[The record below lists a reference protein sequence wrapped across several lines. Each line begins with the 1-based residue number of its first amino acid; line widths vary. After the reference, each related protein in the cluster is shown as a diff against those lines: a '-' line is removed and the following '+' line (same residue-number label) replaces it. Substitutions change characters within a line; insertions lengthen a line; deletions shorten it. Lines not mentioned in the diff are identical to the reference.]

1 MIRATTMERILL
13 ILSDFAALSICFA
26 LAFWVQF
33 HSGLIV
39 DKFDPSKT
47 FASYWQFG
55 LVLNIGWLTL
65 FAFAGLYRSWLLLSR
80 THQVLRVLRAVV
92 IGVVLIIV
100 CLFGA
105 EFMGKVFTNQPL
117 NEGYLYGSRF
127 PWIFIYGGLAIL
139 LVGLFR
145 MLIYVF
151 LRALLRKG
159 YGANNILVLGATE
172 AGRKIAEDLA
182 RTPARGQRVVGFGSL
197 VIGSDQLFHLILGVG

>member
-1 MIRATTMERILL
+1 MIRATTLERILL

-33 HSGLIV
+33 HSGWIL

-47 FASYWQFG
+47 FESYWQYG
-55 LVLNIGWLTL
+55 LVLNAGWLTL
-65 FAFAGLYRSWLLLSR
+65 FAFAGLYRSWLLQSR

-92 IGVVLIIV
+92 IGVVLIII

-117 NEGYLYGSRF
+117 SEGYLYGSRF

-139 LVGLFR
+139 LVAIFR

-151 LRALLRKG
+151 LRALLRLG
-159 YGANNILVLGATE
+159 YMDSWQQ
-172 AGRKIAEDLA
+172 R
-182 RTPARGQRVVGFGSL
+182 PASSNGS
-197 VIGSDQLFHLILGVG
+197 FLI